1 MRLSKLLPIISAAA
15 LLSGCASFVAQTVIP
30 EPQANITQ
38 SLPPGI
44 TTATAT
50 ADLRPSQKL
59 GNRLNHRGD
68 QAAINAGNLAP
79 ALNKS
84 LQEALIAKGIKIE
97 TGRMQFTLELT
108 QLTYKVNPEG
118 PGQTVSVTAGMRAR
132 LDNGS
137 EHYLGQ
143 YSTTQ
148 EQRFIATPNEGDNT
162 HLVNRALEATLQR
175 CLNDPKL
182 LNFLKGYQ

>member
-1 MRLSKLLPIISAAA
+1 MRLSKALPVLTIAS
-15 LLSGCASFVAQTVIP
+15 LLSGCAGFVAQTVIP
-30 EPQANITQ
+30 EPQASITQ
-38 SLPPGI
+38 SLPPGL
-44 TTATAT
+44 TPSVAT
-50 ADLRPSQKL
+50 ADLRPGPKL
-59 GNRLNHRGD
+59 GNRLNHRNE
-68 QAAINAGNLAP
+68 QAAISAQDLSS

-84 LQEALIAKGIKIE
+84 LQEALIAKGISIE
-97 TGRMQFTLELT
+97 PGRMHFTLELT
-108 QLTYKVNPEG
+108 QLNYKVNPEG
-118 PGQTVSVTAGMRAR
+118 PGQTVAVTAAMQAR
-132 LDNGS
+132 LDNGA

-148 EQRFIATPNEGDNT
+148 EQRFVTTPNEGDNT